1 MTRVV
6 FYISLVILIA
16 FSVNWKIG
24 VIKEKRQ
31 AKVVSINNEYK
42 QHGKP
47 VEVYTVKRSDIDF
60 YERVTGFYQNGQV
73 VTFVGRNQWD
83 KISVGQKVK
92 VPRYELDAKV
102 SFKSARRDDLTGLYK
117 VGIRT
122 VKPLEMKLSDSFV
135 LDIKVGGLKDVLQ
148 LPAPAVKTGDS
159 SSYVWVIDEDK
170 VARKKD
176 IKTAVKANNFFQ
188 IVSGVSEGEKVI
200 VRGASL
206 LEKGDQIRMIEHSEV
221 TL

>member
-6 FYISLVILIA
+6 FYTSLVILIA

-31 AKVVSINNEYK
+31 AKVISINNEYK
-42 QHGKP
+42 EHGKP

-83 KISVGQKVK
+83 KISIGQKVV
-92 VPRYELDAKV
+92 VPRFELEGKV
-102 SFKSARRDDLTGLYK
+102 SFKSSKRDDLTGLYK
-117 VGIRT
+117 VAVRT
-122 VKPLEMKLSDSFV
+122 IKPLEMKLTDSFV
-135 LDIKVGGLKDVLQ
+135 LDIKVGGVKDALQ
-148 LPAPAVKTGDS
+148 LPAPAVKTGES
-159 SSYVWVIDEDK
+159 SPYVWVIDEDK

-176 IKTAVKANNFFQ
+176 IKTAAKANNFIQ
-188 IVSGVSEGEKVI
+188 VVSGVTEGEKII
-200 VRGASL
+200 VRGSSL